1 MQRENP
7 LGGVA
12 PACGRCF
19 EELVDRGVELERH
32 LLDVLAQLVPRREPV
47 LARHH
52 RLRIVQ
58 GYLRR
63 SLKLFRLV
71 FELIEVRT
79 GGELLGH
86 NNLHAE
92 RRRSASRPARRQPC
106 RELDERVDSVLRADP
121 HAPRARGNNGQRRA
135 RRQGCSLAAMTLP
148 LARRIA
154 VSFPALRH
162 RDFTLLWIGQLLSF
176 SGSRMQTA
184 AILWHVSLLAAP
196 GRKAIALGLVGAVQ
210 VVPIIVFSM
219 LSGVVADALDR
230 RKVMLAT
237 QTVMAL
243 LAAALAA
250 LTFAGLH
257 TVWPIYVLAA
267 LSSAAASFDG
277 PARQALIPNLVPR
290 EHLASPIGLHTLMF
304 QFASVAGPTLAG
316 LVIAGP
322 GIAWVYAVNA
332 VLFLMVIAALLL
344 MRARPRAS
352 GGGGGAPAARIT
364 WAAAREGLR
373 FVFAQPIVRSTM
385 LLDFVATFFASATAL
400 LPIFAQD
407 ILHVGAR
414 GYGWLYAAPSVGA
427 ALAGLVMAYA
437 IDRIERRGAILL
449 WAVAAYGAATVV
461 FGISRSFWLTLLCL
475 AAVGAAD
482 TVSTVIR
489 NIVRQLETPDELRGR
504 MTGVNMI
511 FFMGGPQLGELEAGV
526 AAQLFGA
533 VASVVSGGI
542 GCLLATALVARR
554 EERLRRYRR

>member
-1 MQRENP
+1 M
-7 LGGVA
+7 
-12 PACGRCF
+12 
-19 EELVDRGVELERH
+19 
-32 LLDVLAQLVPRREPV
+32 
-47 LARHH
+47 
-52 RLRIVQ
+52 
-58 GYLRR
+58 
-63 SLKLFRLV
+63 S
-71 FELIEVRT
+71 
-79 GGELLGH
+79 
-86 NNLHAE
+86 
-92 RRRSASRPARRQPC
+92 
-106 RELDERVDSVLRADP
+106 
-121 HAPRARGNNGQRRA
+121 
-135 RRQGCSLAAMTLP
+135 LP
-148 LARRIA
+148 LARRFTN
-154 VSFPALRH
+154 SFPALRH

-176 SGSRMQTA
+176 AGSRMQTA

-196 GRKAIALGLVGAVQ
+196 ERKGLALGLVGAVQ
-210 VVPIIVFSM
+210 VVPIIAFSM

-243 LAAALAA
+243 FAAALAA

-290 EHLASPIGLHTLMF
+290 EHLASAIGLNTLMF

-332 VLFLMVIAALLL
+332 VSFLMVIAALLI

-352 GGGGGAPAARIT
+352 GGGAPAARIT

-437 IDRIERRGAILL
+437 IDRFERRGAVLL

-542 GCLLATALVARR
+542 GCLLATAVVARR
-554 EERLRRYRR
+554 EERLRQYRR

>member
-1 MQRENP
+1 M
-7 LGGVA
+7 
-12 PACGRCF
+12 
-19 EELVDRGVELERH
+19 
-32 LLDVLAQLVPRREPV
+32 
-47 LARHH
+47 
-52 RLRIVQ
+52 
-58 GYLRR
+58 
-63 SLKLFRLV
+63 S
-71 FELIEVRT
+71 
-79 GGELLGH
+79 
-86 NNLHAE
+86 
-92 RRRSASRPARRQPC
+92 
-106 RELDERVDSVLRADP
+106 
-121 HAPRARGNNGQRRA
+121 
-135 RRQGCSLAAMTLP
+135 LP
-148 LARRIA
+148 LARRFTD
-154 VSFPALRH
+154 SFPALRH

-176 SGSRMQTA
+176 AGSRMQTA

-196 GRKAIALGLVGAVQ
+196 ERKGLALGLVGAVQ
-210 VVPIIVFSM
+210 VVPIIAFSM

-243 LAAALAA
+243 FAAALAA

-290 EHLASPIGLHTLMF
+290 EHLASAIGLNTLMF

-332 VLFLMVIAALLL
+332 VSFLMVIAALLL
-344 MRARPRAS
+344 MRARPPAS
-352 GGGGGAPAARIT
+352 GGGGPAARIT

-437 IDRIERRGAILL
+437 IDRFERRGAVLL

-542 GCLLATALVARR
+542 GCLLATAVVARR
-554 EERLRRYRR
+554 EQRLRQYRR

>member
-1 MQRENP
+1 M
-7 LGGVA
+7 
-12 PACGRCF
+12 
-19 EELVDRGVELERH
+19 
-32 LLDVLAQLVPRREPV
+32 
-47 LARHH
+47 
-52 RLRIVQ
+52 
-58 GYLRR
+58 
-63 SLKLFRLV
+63 S
-71 FELIEVRT
+71 
-79 GGELLGH
+79 
-86 NNLHAE
+86 
-92 RRRSASRPARRQPC
+92 
-106 RELDERVDSVLRADP
+106 
-121 HAPRARGNNGQRRA
+121 
-135 RRQGCSLAAMTLP
+135 LP
-148 LARRIA
+148 LARRFTD
-154 VSFPALRH
+154 SFPALRH

-176 SGSRMQTA
+176 AGSRMQTA

-196 GRKAIALGLVGAVQ
+196 ERKGLALGLVGAVQ
-210 VVPIIVFSM
+210 VVPIIAFSM

-243 LAAALAA
+243 FAAALAA

-290 EHLASPIGLHTLMF
+290 EHLASAIGLNTLMF

-332 VLFLMVIAALLL
+332 VSFLMVIAALLI

-352 GGGGGAPAARIT
+352 GGGAPVARIT

-437 IDRIERRGAILL
+437 IDRFERRGAVLL

-542 GCLLATALVARR
+542 GCLLATAVVARR
-554 EERLRRYRR
+554 EQRLRQYRR

>member
-1 MQRENP
+1 M
-7 LGGVA
+7 
-12 PACGRCF
+12 
-19 EELVDRGVELERH
+19 
-32 LLDVLAQLVPRREPV
+32 
-47 LARHH
+47 
-52 RLRIVQ
+52 
-58 GYLRR
+58 
-63 SLKLFRLV
+63 S
-71 FELIEVRT
+71 
-79 GGELLGH
+79 
-86 NNLHAE
+86 
-92 RRRSASRPARRQPC
+92 
-106 RELDERVDSVLRADP
+106 
-121 HAPRARGNNGQRRA
+121 
-135 RRQGCSLAAMTLP
+135 LP
-148 LARRIA
+148 LARRFTN
-154 VSFPALRH
+154 SFPALRH

-176 SGSRMQTA
+176 AGSRMQTA

-196 GRKAIALGLVGAVQ
+196 ERKGLALGLVGAVQ
-210 VVPIIVFSM
+210 VVPIIAFSM

-243 LAAALAA
+243 FAAALAA

-257 TVWPIYVLAA
+257 TVWPIYVFAA

-290 EHLASPIGLHTLMF
+290 EHLASAIGLNTLMF

-332 VLFLMVIAALLL
+332 VSFLMVIAALLI

-352 GGGGGAPAARIT
+352 GGGAPAARIT

-437 IDRIERRGAILL
+437 IDRFERRGAVLL

-542 GCLLATALVARR
+542 GCLLATAVVARR
-554 EERLRRYRR
+554 EERLRQYRR

>member
-1 MQRENP
+1 M
-7 LGGVA
+7 
-12 PACGRCF
+12 
-19 EELVDRGVELERH
+19 
-32 LLDVLAQLVPRREPV
+32 
-47 LARHH
+47 
-52 RLRIVQ
+52 
-58 GYLRR
+58 
-63 SLKLFRLV
+63 S
-71 FELIEVRT
+71 
-79 GGELLGH
+79 
-86 NNLHAE
+86 
-92 RRRSASRPARRQPC
+92 
-106 RELDERVDSVLRADP
+106 
-121 HAPRARGNNGQRRA
+121 
-135 RRQGCSLAAMTLP
+135 LP
-148 LARRIA
+148 LARRFTD
-154 VSFPALRH
+154 SFPALRH

-176 SGSRMQTA
+176 AGSRMQTA

-196 GRKAIALGLVGAVQ
+196 ERKGLALGLVGAVQ
-210 VVPIIVFSM
+210 VVPIIAFSM

-243 LAAALAA
+243 FAAALAA

-290 EHLASPIGLHTLMF
+290 EHLASAIGLNTLMF

-332 VLFLMVIAALLL
+332 VSFLMVIAALLI

-352 GGGGGAPAARIT
+352 GGGAPASRIT

-437 IDRIERRGAILL
+437 IDRFERRGAVLL

-542 GCLLATALVARR
+542 GCLLATAVVARR
-554 EERLRRYRR
+554 EERLRQYRR